1 MRYPGKTVIG
11 GFEACFDKRCLFIY
25 KTFTACSGYVIR
37 KKNWRNLENDHPEL
51 YCSIKRQAL
60 FNYIHKIR
68 RPLLDQK
75 QADIEHYDLRADYSQ
90 VLCLKNYNEFEMQEI
105 VDNEVARNIYDKD
118 SEEILAVKDMEKRI
132 DSYEKYLFKIIKNY
146 ENAKEYTVE
155 ATRVQETL
163 KTENQRLRQIATEQG
178 LNIDLILNNNNDV
191 KKHKALKKDKSMSKG
206 SNLKGKHLSKAFHE
220 L

>member
-37 KKNWRNLENDHPEL
+37 KKNWRALENEHPEL

-105 VDNEVARNIYDKD
+105 VDSEVARNIYDKD
-118 SEEILAVKDMEKRI
+118 TEEILAVKDMEKRI

-146 ENAKEYTVE
+146 EHA
-155 ATRVQETL
+155 
-163 KTENQRLRQIATEQG
+163 
-178 LNIDLILNNNNDV
+178 
-191 KKHKALKKDKSMSKG
+191 
-206 SNLKGKHLSKAFHE
+206 
-220 L
+220 